1 MVARMLGAAA
11 RHEVEH
17 SIERQRAA
25 KRQAG
30 IDGKFRGARRPFGY
44 ERNGITAHPEE
55 AAAIREG
62 AKAVLSG
69 VSLRQISR
77 DWNAQGLRTSFGA
90 NEFNSREVR
99 KILLRPRNAGISLLD
114 DGKDDKGV
122 KRVKRVPNGQW
133 ERSWTPTPSPPV
145 EALLRDPSRGAT
157 SAPNASTRDLASTCA
172 ASAGPG

>member
-1 MVARMLGAAA
+1 MLDGP
-11 RHEVEH
+11 
-17 SIERQRAA
+17 SGTRA
-25 KRQAG
+25 
-30 IDGKFRGARRPFGY
+30 
-44 ERNGITAHPEE
+44 NGITAHPEE

-77 DWNAQGLRTSFGA
+77 DWNAAGLRTSFGA
-90 NEFNSREVR
+90 NEFNTREVR

-133 ERSWTPTPSPPV
+133 DTILDPDTFAAV
-145 EALLRDPSRGAT
+145 EALLRDPSRGAHVST
-157 SAPNASTRDLASTCA
+157 ERKYQGSGVYRCGKCGASMIAAAHNKTALGWTRTYTC
-172 ASAGPG
+172 